1 MERCS
6 CVVVECIYMRE
17 SHRIFSYF
25 YIFLEMQWR
34 IGETPPDNLLLII
47 ICASTGG
54 LILLLIIIILVVHR
68 HHRRRTNKLKRQLSE
83 KS

>member
-1 MERCS
+1 MLLLNVFICERVIGS
-6 CVVVECIYMRE
+6 FHIFIY
-17 SHRIFSYF
+17 
-25 YIFLEMQWR
+25 FLEMQWR

-54 LILLLIIIILVVHR
+54 LILLLIIIILVVHC
-68 HHRRRTNKLKRQLSE
+68 HHRRRTNKLKRELCE

>member
-1 MERCS
+1 M
-6 CVVVECIYMRE
+6 YLYARE
-17 SHRIFSYF
+17 SSDLFIFL

-54 LILLLIIIILVVHR
+54 VILLLIIIILVVHR